1 LCFIGENDR
10 LAIDKKT
17 RSVVAGWQC
26 CEAAGQTNR
35 KMGVWEAAMK
45 RQSTIG
51 LALLTLGLGGSCVA
65 AESQKTVVVH
75 AGLLFD
81 GKSDRL
87 SSKQVVIIQGERIT
101 DVGTEGSVK
110 IPAGAEEIDLGT
122 ATVLP
127 GLIESHN
134 HMFKVGQYP
143 GTGAE
148 AAVPAD
154 IRPGTPFSP
163 PYLMIL
169 ASINARLDL
178 MSGFTTARDLSSGS
192 TADVDLRNAINE
204 GLIPGP
210 RMRVATEGIRGS
222 TAGPRYFHLIDS
234 PWEGRKQVR
243 VQLRNGADFIKIYVN
258 NLAPTPYGGPTITAE
273 EQQAIVDEAHRQGV
287 RVACTAHGGIAVP
300 QSIDVGCDSLELGID
315 IDPDSIRKIV
325 DKGIFETFALAINK
339 MQASRASVREIQKA
353 SFQRALKA
361 GVKIAFAVNAGGARG
376 KQPGPYHGEE
386 AVEFATMVEYGMTPL
401 QAIRSATSVGAENI
415 GWDDQVGSIEK
426 GKYADLIAVAGNP
439 ANDVTELERVK
450 FVMKGGQ
457 VFRNDFTGSG
467 ANVSRK

>member
-1 LCFIGENDR
+1 
-10 LAIDKKT
+10 
-17 RSVVAGWQC
+17 
-26 CEAAGQTNR
+26 
-35 KMGVWEAAMK
+35 MK
-45 RQSTIG
+45 RQSALG
-51 LALLTLGLGGSCVA
+51 LALLALGLGGPCVA

-87 SSKQVVIIQGERIT
+87 ASKQVIIIQGERIA
-101 DVGTEGSVK
+101 GFGPEGS
-110 IPAGAEEIDLGT
+110 IRLPAGAEEIDLGT

-127 GLIESHN
+127 GLVESHN
-134 HMFKVGQYP
+134 HVFKVGQYP

-163 PYLMIL
+163 PYLTIL

-222 TAGPRYFHLIDS
+222 TTGPRYFHLIDS

-258 NLAPTPYGGPTITAE
+258 NLGPTPYGGPTITAE

-300 QSIDVGCDSLELGID
+300 QSIDAGCDSLELGID
-315 IDPDSIRKIV
+315 IDEESIRKIV
-325 DKGIFETFALAINK
+325 AKGIFETFALAINK
-339 MQASRASVREIQKA
+339 IQASRASVREIQKA

-376 KQPGPYHGEE
+376 RQPGPYHGEE

-401 QAIRSATSVGAENI
+401 QAIRSATSVGADNV
-415 GWDDQVGSIEK
+415 GLGDQVGSIER

-457 VFRNDFTGSG
+457 VFRNDFTGSS
-467 ANVSRK
+467 ASVSRN